1 MPARYDCEERICSI
15 LSRAW
20 NTPFTSVSSV
30 VGQRHGS
37 GHEIYRTVEIM
48 GWRVGGREGGGE
60 YKRIERKRSRTRFSC
75 FDLGL
80 KGTLYTPLLKRS
92 YTHSLTSSMSFFK
105 SVG

>member
-48 GWRVGGREGGGE
+48 GWRVRGREGGRRGSTNGLNGSE
-60 YKRIERKRSRTRFSC
+60 AGL
-75 FDLGL
+75 DLVA
-80 KGTLYTPLLKRS
+80 
-92 YTHSLTSSMSFFK
+92 LTWD
-105 SVG
+105 